1 MDRRAFLTAATAG
14 LLLPQ
19 PAAPA
24 AAVSSSRTL
33 RSDPFT
39 LGVASGDPSGDGF
52 VLWTRLA
59 ADPLGGDGRGGMPSR
74 DVEVGWQVATDERF
88 AKVVKSGTATARAR
102 DAHSV
107 HVELKG
113 LEPGRDYFYR
123 FKSQGR
129 LSPAGRTRTSPAG
142 ETPLNFAVAACAHYE
157 HGYYTAYR
165 RLAEQEP
172 DLVVFLGDYMYEY
185 GPSGYTALAGR
196 VRTHTPGKCQTLAD
210 YRLRHAQYKSD
221 PDLQAAHAVA
231 PWLMSFDDH
240 EVENNWAGH
249 VSSTGAPGFEQR
261 RAQAFRAYYENMP
274 LRRASLQGAVLRV
287 NRRVSWGTLA
297 RFHLLDTRQFRDDQ
311 ACLDGVRAGCDER
324 LADRRTLLG
333 DDQWRW
339 LESGLNDSATR
350 WNLLGQQIMVA
361 HRDYKIGPGREVNL
375 DSWDGYAAE
384 RTRLLGSL
392 ARTAN
397 PVVLT
402 GDAHMHH
409 LAELKTD
416 FDDPDS
422 PVVARELVASSIA
435 SDGDGYRDRT
445 WISEALQENPHI
457 SYIDQRRGYLMA
469 RLTRDELSVDFR
481 TLDYISRRGA
491 RAKTAHRL
499 TIPAVTGAAAAG
511 QAAAPRV
518 G

>member
-1 MDRRAFLTAATAG
+1 MDRRTFLTAAAAG
-14 LLLPQ
+14 LVAPRAVTS
-19 PAAPA
+19 PASAT
-24 AAVSSSRTL
+24 TL

-39 LGVASGDPSGDGF
+39 LGVASGDPSADGF

-59 ADPLGGDGRGGMPSR
+59 VDPLGGDGRGGMPAR
-74 DVEVGWQVATDERF
+74 DVEVDWQVATDERF
-88 AKVVKSGTATARAR
+88 SSVVRSGTATAQPR

-107 HVELKG
+107 HVELDG
-113 LEPGRDYFYR
+113 LDPGRDYFYR
-123 FKSQGR
+123 FRSQGR
-129 LSPAGRTRTSPAG
+129 LSPAARTRTTPAG
-142 ETPLNFAVAACAHYE
+142 ESPLTFAVAACAHYE

-196 VRTHTPGKCQTLAD
+196 VRTHTPGKCATLAD

-221 PDLQAAHAVA
+221 HDLQAAHAVA
-231 PWLMSFDDH
+231 PWLVAFDDH
-240 EVENNWAGH
+240 EVENNWAGP
-249 VSSTGAPGFEQR
+249 VSSTGAPGFARR
-261 RAQAFRAYYENMP
+261 RADAFRAYYENMP
-274 LRRASLQGAVLRV
+274 LRRASLQGAVLRI

-324 LADRRTLLG
+324 LSDGRTLLG
-333 DDQWRW
+333 SAQWRW
-339 LESGLNDSATR
+339 LEEGLSGSGAR
-350 WNLLGQQIMVA
+350 WNLLGQQILMA
-361 HRDYKIGPGREVNL
+361 QRDYKIGPGREVNL

-392 ARTAN
+392 SGASN

-409 LAELKTD
+409 LADLKTD

-422 PVVARELVASSIA
+422 PVVARELVTSSIA

-445 WISEALQENPHI
+445 WIAEALQENPHI

-469 RLTRDELSVDFR
+469 RLTRDELAVDFR

-491 RAKTAHRL
+491 RARTAHRL
-499 TIPAVTGAAAAG
+499 TIPAEPPRSAAG
-511 QAAAPRV
+511 RAAPRH